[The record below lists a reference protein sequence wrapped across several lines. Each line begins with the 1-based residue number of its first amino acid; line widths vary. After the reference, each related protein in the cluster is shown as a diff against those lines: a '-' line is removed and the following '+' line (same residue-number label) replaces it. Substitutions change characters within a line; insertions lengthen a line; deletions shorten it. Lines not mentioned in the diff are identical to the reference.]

1 MSTATHIATVYIEEQ
16 AVTLIAD
23 DDLLAIRQ
31 HGRVEVWNADG
42 EIHLGNLPMYA
53 TETEIRKAAEFWL
66 NGFAVGIQ
74 AGRDEAQAKLRA
86 ALGLGS

>member
-1 MSTATHIATVYIEEQ
+1 MSTATHKSTVYIDED

-31 HGRVEVWNADG
+31 HGRVEVWSADG
-42 EIHLGNLPMYA
+42 ETHLGNLPLYA

-74 AGRDEAQAKLRA
+74 AGRDEAQAKIRDA
-86 ALGLGS
+86 MGLGS